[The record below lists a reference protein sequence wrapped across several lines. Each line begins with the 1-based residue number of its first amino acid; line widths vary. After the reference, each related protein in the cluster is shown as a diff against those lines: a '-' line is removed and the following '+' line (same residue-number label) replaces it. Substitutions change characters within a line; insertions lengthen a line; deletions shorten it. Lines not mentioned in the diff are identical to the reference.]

1 VMATAVRWPIPRSM
15 VPCYH
20 FQKVLP

>member
-1 VMATAVRWPIPRSM
+1 VMATAVRWPTPSSM

-20 FQKVLP
+20 FQKVSP

>member
-15 VPCYH
+15 VPDYH